1 MRDLQRLA
9 TPIIVGSATFFVGV
23 LFLDWWQVTVTAGG
37 VHVHAGAWGW
47 TGAGAAA
54 GVLALALLVGEV
66 LRDRYHRRGADIAAA
81 VAALGVLVLTLS
93 AFLEDSVDVN
103 VMGVV
108 STHVGDRMWPAYL
121 ALVLGSVLFAAALV
135 RALPELRHE
144 LPKTLHPGLP

>member
-9 TPIIVGSATFFVGV
+9 TPIIVGSATIFVGV
-23 LFLDWWQVTVTAGG
+23 LFLDWWQVSVTAGV
-37 VHVHAGAWGW
+37 VHVQVGAWGW

-93 AFLEDSVDVN
+93 AFFEDGVDVD

-108 STHVGDRMWPAYL
+108 STHVGDRMWPAFL
-121 ALVLGSVLFAAALV
+121 ALVLASVLCAAAV
-135 RALPELRHE
+135 IRAVPEVRHE
-144 LPKTLHPGLP
+144 LPRTLHPGVP

>member
-9 TPIIVGSATFFVGV
+9 TPIVVGSATLFVGV
-23 LFLDWWQVTVTAGG
+23 LFLDWWQVSVTAGV

-66 LRDRYHRRGADIAAA
+66 LRDRYHRRGADISAA
-81 VAALGVLVLTLS
+81 VGALGVLVLTLS
-93 AFLEDSVDVN
+93 AFFEDSVDVD

-108 STHVGDRMWPAYL
+108 STQVGDRMWPAYL
-121 ALVLGSVLFAAALV
+121 ALVLACMLFAAALI
-135 RALPELRHE
+135 RALPEVRHE
-144 LPKTLHPGLP
+144 LPRALHPGVP